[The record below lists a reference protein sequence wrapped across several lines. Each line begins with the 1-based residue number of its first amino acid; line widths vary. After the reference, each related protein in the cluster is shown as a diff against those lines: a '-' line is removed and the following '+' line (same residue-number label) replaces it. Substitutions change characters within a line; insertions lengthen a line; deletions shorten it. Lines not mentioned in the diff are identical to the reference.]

1 MVSHFSCPG
10 RKRLYHI
17 LSNEPIHRIYKE
29 TDEKW
34 QTFQKM
40 PIFDSPPLHPILQ
53 TTFLILLRRRRSL
66 PLPLP
71 SPPPPP
77 PASSR
82 VGSTVPTDAAGYN
95 PFPSLPSC
103 APWTLVSP
111 TASGS
116 TARAKI
122 SFFEGRGKGGKWR
135 HGFSSKTWGN
145 IRMNGGMRNGS

>member
-53 TTFLILLRRRRSL
+53 TTFLILLRRRRRSL

-71 SPPPPP
+71 LPLRLVAGSGQPSQQTRLGTTPSPPSPLAPLGLLSPPPHRGSR
-77 PASSR
+77 PA
-82 VGSTVPTDAAGYN
+82 PK
-95 PFPSLPSC
+95 FPL
-103 APWTLVSP
+103 
-111 TASGS
+111 
-116 TARAKI
+116 
-122 SFFEGRGKGGKWR
+122 FEGRGEGGKWR